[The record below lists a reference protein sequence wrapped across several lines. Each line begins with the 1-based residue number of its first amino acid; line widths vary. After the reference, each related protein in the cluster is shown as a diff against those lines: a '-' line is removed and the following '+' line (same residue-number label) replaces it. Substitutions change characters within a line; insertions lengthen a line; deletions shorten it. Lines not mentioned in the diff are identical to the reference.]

1 MFNGFTFAV
10 IASENLLWAL
20 PLPIFLHIS
29 CTAAGQPLQS
39 FSSAA
44 FPVSLKSTLFIN
56 ATAATSE
63 SENFKSSLV
72 INVKLPNE
80 A

>member
-10 IASENLLWAL
+10 IASKNLLWAL

-29 CTAAGQPLQS
+29 CTAAGQPLQR
-39 FSSAA
+39 FNSAR
-44 FPVSLKSTLFIN
+44 FPFAPKSTLLIN

-72 INVKLPNE
+72 INVKLPKE